1 VTEKEKKIIRGLAR
15 MIEELQDEIDI
26 IHESINPPVE
36 IITDSEDNYT
46 GPTAQIP
53 VDVYEKI
60 IKYLEDK
67 DLIFMGVA

>member
-1 VTEKEKKIIRGLAR
+1 MDL
-15 MIEELQDEIDI
+15 LIDI

-36 IITDSEDNYT
+36 ILTDSEDNYT